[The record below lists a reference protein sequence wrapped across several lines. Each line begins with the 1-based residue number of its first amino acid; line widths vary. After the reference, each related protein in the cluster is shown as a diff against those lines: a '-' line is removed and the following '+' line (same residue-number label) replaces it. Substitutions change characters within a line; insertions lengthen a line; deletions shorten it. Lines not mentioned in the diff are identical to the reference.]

1 MASATAT
8 AAAPAI
14 LTPLLV
20 SPSDLKRARREV
32 ETLDEFLHQAGL
44 RQGGKAV
51 KMPATSRVLVE
62 MADQSKLNLLKK
74 TDRDR
79 LLKFLVI
86 LTQKAP
92 VIHMSFA
99 SEPSTAFMNKLIV
112 WLRENIHPQLVVSVG
127 LQPSIAAGCVVRTN
141 STQYDFSLRQA
152 LEQQTDGFIDGLKEG
167 MAIPETRFADVT
179 PISTAGVEPAIAPES
194 AAKTGAT
201 ALAGGAAKAAPAVK
215 QEKAS

>member
-1 MASATAT
+1 MASATT

-51 KMPATSRVLVE
+51 KLPATSRVLVE
-62 MADQSKLNLLKK
+62 MADESKLNLLKK

-79 LLKFLVI
+79 LLKFLAI
-86 LTQKAP
+86 LAQKAP

-99 SEPSTAFMNKLIV
+99 SEPSAAFMNKLVV

-152 LEQQTDGFIDGLKEG
+152 LEQQTDVFIAGLKDG
-167 MAIPETRFADVT
+167 MAIPETQFAPA

-201 ALAGGAAKAAPAVK
+201 ALAGGAAKPAAAK
-215 QEKAS
+215 QDKAS